1 VIAGIALE
9 CVDGGEMNQIS
20 VSNIIMKDVQT
31 PIFIRLGDR
40 RRVFSDRISIL
51 KNIHINNIIASSE
64 SWLASSITGVLE
76 SVIENVSISNM
87 QITSPG
93 GVSKYDCYKKVPENN
108 NGYPENRM
116 FGCILPASFFYVRHA
131 KGIIFSNI
139 QMRTLLKDVRPAFF
153 WENTEDIT
161 CDNCFI
167 NGKLIIPESIIN
179 K

>member
-1 VIAGIALE
+1 
-9 CVDGGEMNQIS
+9 MNQIS

-40 RRVFSDRISIL
+40 RRVFSDKISVL
-51 KNIHINNIIASSE
+51 KNIRINNVIASSE

-76 SVIENVSISNM
+76 SVVENVSISNM

-93 GVSKYDCYKKVPENN
+93 GVSKYNCYKKVPENN
-108 NGYPENRM
+108 DGYPENRM

-139 QMRTLLKDVRPAFF
+139 QMRTLLTDVRPAFF
-153 WENTEDIT
+153 GENTEDII

-167 NGKLIIPESIIN
+167 NGKLVMPESIVN